1 MKLASLS
8 SCSRNLQ
15 LTESL
20 NLAQRS
26 VLLAIALLAIGFQ
39 GCSNDDRFSEIS
51 SELEGDGDLSNP
63 PLTPPYLTDLKEGE
77 AEGVAMR
84 FGEAAAGK
92 AVNRYFACASMSID
106 SFQPKI

>member
-77 AEGVAMR
+77 AEGVAR
-84 FGEAAAGK
+84 RGEAATEPRA
-92 AVNRYFACASMSID
+92 AATAS
-106 SFQPKI
+106 PL